1 MQRRVRVIRGG
12 ALAVALCFCLT
23 LAACVGP
30 TVVNGSDKAGPFNV
44 RIKIDPPT
52 MQAGQKAT
60 LNYLFTDPANGGK
73 PVTNLALLDQ
83 RPLQVVVVDRQLAFF
98 KHDYS
103 VGPTAINS
111 YPVNVLFGHEG
122 TYYVYAEFA
131 PTLVVTDTVTNKRV
145 PRAGET
151 VIYTSTIS
159 FGTAGRVEEEPAP
172 LNEDVRPKTVGGV
185 TVALSATTP
194 LRVGQPATFAFHL
207 SERGQP
213 IPTLASYLGSAGHLI
228 VLDGEGQ
235 HFAHL
240 RARESQGEAAGAGGA
255 GTTAGMGVGAESGN
269 PSQVN
274 TPVPNDTP
282 VAGQA
287 TPTIGTGGLEPLPG
301 ATATGTANPFNDT
314 LGFRPLP
321 TVPPSISLGGGT
333 YGPTI
338 TFEHEFE
345 EPGLYKLWGQFLY
358 RGQVLTADFVVRVT
372 P

>member
-1 MQRRVRVIRGG
+1 M
-12 ALAVALCFCLT
+12 ALAVALCLSLT
-23 LAACVGP
+23 LTACVGP

-44 RIKIDPPT
+44 RIKTDPPT

-60 LNYLFTDPANGGK
+60 LNYYFTDPANGNK
-73 PVTNLALLDQ
+73 PVTNLALIDQ
-83 RPLQVVVVDRQLAFF
+83 RPLQVVVVDRQLAYF

-103 VGPTAINS
+103 TGPSAINS

-131 PTLVVTDTVTNKRV
+131 PTVVITDTATNKRV

-151 VIYTSTIS
+151 VVYTSTIS

-172 LNEDVRPKTVGGV
+172 LNEDARPKTVGGV
-185 TVALSATTP
+185 TVALSMTNP
-194 LRVGQPATFAFHL
+194 LRVGQPATFAFTL

-213 IPTLASYLGSAGHLI
+213 IPTLATYLGSAGHLI
-228 VLDGEGQ
+228 LVDGEGQ

-240 RARESQGEAAGAGGA
+240 RARESMGQAGGESGAGSTEGL
-255 GTTAGMGVGAESGN
+255 GTGAESGN

-274 TPVPNDTP
+274 TPQPNDTP

-321 TVPPSISLGGGT
+321 TVPPSVSLGGGT

-338 TFEHEFE
+338 TFEHKFE
-345 EPGLYKLWGQFLY
+345 EPGLYTLWGQFLY
-358 RGQVLTADFVVRVT
+358 RGQVLPADFVVRVT

>member
-1 MQRRVRVIRGG
+1 MQRRVRVIRGM
-12 ALAVALCFCLT
+12 ALAVALCLSLT
-23 LAACVGP
+23 LTACVGP

-44 RIKIDPPT
+44 RLKIDPPT
-52 MQAGQKAT
+52 MQGGQKAT
-60 LNYLFTDPANGGK
+60 LNYFFTDPANGDK

-83 RPLQVVVVDRQLAFF
+83 RPLQVVVVDQQLAYF

-103 VGPTAINS
+103 TGPTAVNS
-111 YPVNVLFGHEG
+111 YPVNVLFGHGG
-122 TYYVYAEFA
+122 TYYIYAEFA
-131 PTLVVTDTVTNKRV
+131 PTVVVTDTVTNKRV

-151 VIYTSTIS
+151 VIYSSTLS
-159 FGTAGRVEEEPAP
+159 FDTAGQVQEEPAP

-185 TVALSATTP
+185 TVALSTTTP
-194 LRVGQPATFAFHL
+194 LRVGQPATLAFTL
-207 SERGQP
+207 SERGDP
-213 IPTLASYLGSAGHLI
+213 IHTLAPYLGAAGHLLI
-228 VLDGEGQ
+228 LNGEGQ
-235 HFAHL
+235 QFAHI
-240 RARESQGEAAGAGGA
+240 RAPSGAGAGGA
-255 GTTAGMGVGAESGN
+255 GTTEGMGVGAESGN

-274 TPVPNDTP
+274 TPVPNGTP

-301 ATATGTANPFNDT
+301 ATATSTANPFNT
-314 LGFRPLP
+314 TVGVRPLP
-321 TVPPSISLGGGT
+321 TVPPSTSLGGGT
-333 YGPTI
+333 LGPTI